1 MHWRSDRGA
10 GGEPGNAGRSV
21 RDPGRRRMQNIDAGA
36 LVGLVR
42 RKGRAE
48 YMGCR
53 RPWPLQK
60 LGAKAALRRRGSSA
74 MRVGAIGVVQA
85 RPRGLRGHASATRE
99 AHKGR
104 CGYKG
109 SGALAVTK
117 VGRHSPTPSMEA
129 AEQRAFARSERRR
142 GVREGTGGAGRR
154 AAAWRGRPASPIPAL
169 TLQGAGVDGSV
180 TSAGGTGGQPKGS
193 ARSEMPGRWRA
204 RVLSWMGSSSRRGPQ
219 FHQARSEMRVKRA
232 CGATA
237 CGRGRTS
244 CVQAAWPARRS
255 GGADGACARQAA
267 LCARRVANHAPK
279 GAVAVDSR
287 RSAQL
292 PWRLTDGIGRSAGAK
307 QSKKCNLY
315 LEIFR
320 AWKPAHGHPS
330 SFYRDTHPDRVQ
342 ASRG

>member
-1 MHWRSDRGA
+1 MAGWPARVKIRGRKFHRRSDRGA

-104 CGYKG
+104 GGYKG

-129 AEQRAFARSERRR
+129 AEQHAFAWSERRR
-142 GVREGTGGAGRR
+142 GVREGRGAAARR

-180 TSAGGTGGQPKGS
+180 TSAGGTGGRPKGS

-237 CGRGRTS
+237 CGMWEGGRTS
-244 CVQAAWPARRS
+244 WVQAAWLARRS
-255 GGADGACARQAA
+255 GVTFPA
-267 LCARRVANHAPK
+267 LSV
-279 GAVAVDSR
+279 
-287 RSAQL
+287 
-292 PWRLTDGIGRSAGAK
+292 
-307 QSKKCNLY
+307 
-315 LEIFR
+315 
-320 AWKPAHGHPS
+320 
-330 SFYRDTHPDRVQ
+330 
-342 ASRG
+342 

>member
-1 MHWRSDRGA
+1 
-10 GGEPGNAGRSV
+10 
-21 RDPGRRRMQNIDAGA
+21 
-36 LVGLVR
+36 
-42 RKGRAE
+42 
-48 YMGCR
+48 
-53 RPWPLQK
+53 
-60 LGAKAALRRRGSSA
+60 

-104 CGYKG
+104 SGYKG
-109 SGALAVTK
+109 SEALAVTK
-117 VGRHSPTPSMEA
+117 VGRHSPSPSMVA

-237 CGRGRTS
+237 CGAGANELRAGCVAGEAIRWRGRGMRAPSRPVCSSS
-244 CVQAAWPARRS
+244 CKSRPQGSRC
-255 GGADGACARQAA
+255 GG
-267 LCARRVANHAPK
+267 
-279 GAVAVDSR
+279 
-287 RSAQL
+287 
-292 PWRLTDGIGRSAGAK
+292 
-307 QSKKCNLY
+307 
-315 LEIFR
+315 
-320 AWKPAHGHPS
+320 
-330 SFYRDTHPDRVQ
+330 
-342 ASRG
+342 

>member
-1 MHWRSDRGA
+1 
-10 GGEPGNAGRSV
+10 
-21 RDPGRRRMQNIDAGA
+21 
-36 LVGLVR
+36 
-42 RKGRAE
+42 
-48 YMGCR
+48 
-53 RPWPLQK
+53 
-60 LGAKAALRRRGSSA
+60 

-117 VGRHSPTPSMEA
+117 VGRHSPTPSVQA

-180 TSAGGTGGQPKGS
+180 TSAGGTGGRPKGS

-219 FHQARSEMRVKRA
+219 FRQARSEMRVYDWVTLAESFGLVELQITPPREPLRWIA
-232 CGATA
+232 
-237 CGRGRTS
+237 
-244 CVQAAWPARRS
+244 
-255 GGADGACARQAA
+255 
-267 LCARRVANHAPK
+267 
-279 GAVAVDSR
+279 GAV
-287 RSAQL
+287 RSCRGGLLMAS
-292 PWRLTDGIGRSAGAK
+292 DGVPAP
-307 QSKKCNLY
+307 SKVRNVIC
-315 LEIFR
+315 
-320 AWKPAHGHPS
+320 
-330 SFYRDTHPDRVQ
+330 T
-342 ASRG
+342 

>member
-1 MHWRSDRGA
+1 MTVTKV
-10 GGEPGNAGRSV
+10 GRKS
-21 RDPGRRRMQNIDAGA
+21 P
-36 LVGLVR
+36 
-42 RKGRAE
+42 
-48 YMGCR
+48 
-53 RPWPLQK
+53 
-60 LGAKAALRRRGSSA
+60 LRRRGSSA
-74 MRVGAIGVVQA
+74 MHVGAIGVVQA

-129 AEQRAFARSERRR
+129 AEQHAFAWSERRR
-142 GVREGTGGAGRR
+142 GVREGRGAAGRR

-237 CGRGRTS
+237 CGAGANELRAGCVAGEAIRWRGRGMRAPSRPVCSSS
-244 CVQAAWPARRS
+244 CKSRPQ
-255 GGADGACARQAA
+255 GGRCG
-267 LCARRVANHAPK
+267 
-279 GAVAVDSR
+279 G
-287 RSAQL
+287 
-292 PWRLTDGIGRSAGAK
+292 
-307 QSKKCNLY
+307 
-315 LEIFR
+315 
-320 AWKPAHGHPS
+320 
-330 SFYRDTHPDRVQ
+330 
-342 ASRG
+342 